1 MLRKIELNESMI
13 FVCFIIGIVIFF
25 FIFYS
30 FIVLP
35 FL

>member
-1 MLRKIELNESMI
+1 MLKMNELNESMI